1 MFKATGDDL
10 GPKFLKIFGLKKKKK
25 AFPVALQAF
34 QSWSYLHMYIY
45 IFNASNTRELVWQTN
60 SHSKA

>member
-25 AFPVALQAF
+25 SIPSGFASLPVLELFA
-34 QSWSYLHMYIY
+34 YVYIY
-45 IFNASNTRELVWQTN
+45 I
-60 SHSKA
+60 